1 MARPHP
7 SDDTQPALLHAGR
20 HLHLLQSASGWEYA
34 HRPNA
39 RGIVAV
45 LALTEDRRVL
55 LTEQYRPPVKARVI
69 ELPAGL
75 AGDIPL
81 MEDEPLVN
89 AARRELREETGY
101 TAREFVKL
109 QSGPSSAGL
118 STEVITLF
126 QAVGLTRVSD
136 GGGDASED
144 IKVHAVPLAEVAA
157 WCREKEDAG
166 CLVDFKVFAALHL
179 AVTGRSGSRLWH

>member
-1 MARPHP
+1 MARPSP
-7 SDDTQPALLHAGR
+7 SDHQPPVPLHEGR
-20 HLHLLQSASGWEYA
+20 HLHLLKNASGWEYA

-45 LALTEDRRVL
+45 LAITGDRRLL

-89 AARRELREETGY
+89 AAQRELKEETGY
-101 TAREFVKL
+101 VAKSFVKL
-109 QSGPSSAGL
+109 MSGPSSAGL
-118 STEVITLF
+118 TSEIITLF
-126 QAVGLTRVSD
+126 QARDVVKVSE
-136 GGGDASED
+136 GGGDASEN
-144 IKVHAVPLAEVAA
+144 IRVHAVPLRDLRI
-157 WCREKEDAG
+157 WIREKEDDG

-179 AVTGRSGSRLWH
+179 ASVATGGAALW